1 MALGFEG
8 AYRSEACA
16 STGCGALDLFG
27 VRKSALS
34 PAVDLLLCVC
44 FLSSGF
50 IEPCS
55 AKLLKIYSRVVEIT
69 EYSLMLNW
77 SWMPSIMPNR
87 YPIE

>member
-8 AYRSEACA
+8 ACGSGACTQ
-16 STGCGALDLFG
+16 TGCGAPDLFG
-27 VRKSALS
+27 VRDLEPS
-34 PAVDLLLCVC
+34 PAVDLLLSVF
-44 FLSSGF
+44 FLASGF

-69 EYSLMLNW
+69 EYSLTLNW